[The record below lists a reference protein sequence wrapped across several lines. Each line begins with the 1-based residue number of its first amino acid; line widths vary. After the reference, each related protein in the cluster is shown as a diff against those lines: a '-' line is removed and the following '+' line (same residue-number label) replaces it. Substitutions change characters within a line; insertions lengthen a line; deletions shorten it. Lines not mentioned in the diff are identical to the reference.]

1 MSRVKPIELWCR
13 EAGIRRSYRSLDSLA
28 RAAGVHKWALYWW
41 IRGGREPVLSSL
53 LALADGLKLPV
64 EPVARACAAARVR
77 YLAKQAAEAARR
89 DALKG

>member
-13 EAGIRRSYRSLDSLA
+13 EAGLRHSYRSLDSLA

-53 LALADGLKLPV
+53 LSLADGLRHPV
-64 EPVARACAAARVR
+64 EPIARACAAARVR
-77 YLAKQAAEAARR
+77 YLAARAAEQARK